1 MEYTCQPTATP
12 SICQAK
18 VAKKRPSTKRR
29 KSGNE
34 SAARTPLME
43 PFDGELFK
51 W

>member
-1 MEYTCQPTATP
+1 
-12 SICQAK
+12 AK